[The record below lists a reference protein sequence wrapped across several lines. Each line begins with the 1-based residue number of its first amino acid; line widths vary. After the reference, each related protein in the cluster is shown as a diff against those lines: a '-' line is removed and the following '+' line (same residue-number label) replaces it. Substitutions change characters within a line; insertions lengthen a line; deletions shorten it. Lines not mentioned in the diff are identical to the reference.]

1 MVGVIFI
8 WWMWQIW
15 RANEFSERN
24 VGHEFDLSD
33 MFGEVIDEKDSCEL
47 ERTNFY

>member
-1 MVGVIFI
+1 MESDKETYIT
-8 WWMWQIW
+8 Q
-15 RANEFSERN
+15 NKFSDRN

-33 MFGEVIDEKDSCEL
+33 MFGEVIDEKVSCEL